1 MLPTLAQM
9 VEQTVAIYRDAIRGG
24 TRGAAREPIA
34 ARRCLEALHYV
45 AWRPAVAPPTPSP
58 DETPAAVPVAPR
70 VPGDAIT
77 QMARAALQIRHTLP
91 GRVLYRLAPKALL
104 DALKG
109 RLGS

>member
-1 MLPTLAQM
+1 
-9 VEQTVAIYRDAIRGG
+9 V
-24 TRGAAREPIA
+24 
-34 ARRCLEALHYV
+34 
-45 AWRPAVAPPTPSP
+45 
-58 DETPAAVPVAPR
+58 PR
-70 VPGDAIT
+70 VPDDAIT